1 LDCGLWRT
9 EQSLGQAR
17 APKRCPFVAQVVPVS
32 EPRLIMSLQS
42 MQTCEA
48 LGLESMSWNELL
60 DELLADAQIYPVW
73 HEQLASFS
81 EQGTL
86 GCSFLWLPIPS
97 ISLTVTVCFAE
108 SNRSCAS

>member
-1 LDCGLWRT
+1 MRGC
-9 EQSLGQAR
+9 

-86 GCSFLWLPIPS
+86 AAHSWLPIPS
-97 ISLTVTVCFAE
+97 ISVTVTDCFAE